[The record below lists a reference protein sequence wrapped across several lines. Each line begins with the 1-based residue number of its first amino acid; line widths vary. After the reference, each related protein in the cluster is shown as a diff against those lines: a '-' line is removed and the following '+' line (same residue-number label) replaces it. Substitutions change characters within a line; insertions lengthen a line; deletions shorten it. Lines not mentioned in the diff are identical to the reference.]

1 MAYDEA
7 VARRVGKVLG
17 RHGKIA
23 EKKMFGGMAFM
34 LRGHMCCGVLG
45 DKLMVRVG
53 PENYEEAL
61 AQPHV
66 RKMDFTG
73 RPLKGFLYV
82 EPAGFSSDRDLKA
95 WISKAKNY
103 VLSLPAR

>member
-7 VARRVGKVLG
+7 VAKRVGRVLAK
-17 RHGKIA
+17 HGKIA

-34 LRGHMCCGVLG
+34 LRGHMGCGVLG
-45 DKLMVRVG
+45 DKLMIRVG

-61 AQPHV
+61 SQPHV

-73 RPLKGFLYV
+73 RPLKGFIYV
-82 EPAGFSSDRDLKA
+82 EPAGFSSDKDLKA
-95 WISKAKNY
+95 WISKATHY
-103 VLSLPAR
+103 VLSLAAR

>member
-17 RHGKIA
+17 RYGKIA

-95 WISKAKNY
+95 WISKAVNY
-103 VLSLPAR
+103 VRSLPAK

>member
-1 MAYDEA
+1 MAYNEA
-7 VARRVGKVLG
+7 VARRVGRVLG
-17 RHGKIA
+17 KYGKIA
-23 EKKMFGGMAFM
+23 EKKMFGGIAFM

-45 DKLMVRVG
+45 NKLMVRVG

-61 AQPHV
+61 SQPHA

-73 RPLKGFLYV
+73 RPLKGFIYV
-82 EPAGFSSDRDLKA
+82 EPAGFPSDKELKT
-95 WISKAKNY
+95 WIAKAAKY